1 MTTTPSAGVGVT
13 EGDSAKHSKHVRKK
27 LLMSLFVL
35 LMLCALSVAGW
46 LFGRAGRVL
55 CVCASIWVCSSLVV
69 IVVYCLAGSG
79 VVWLASELA
88 IYSDR
93 FASGPIST

>member
-1 MTTTPSAGVGVT
+1 MTTTPSTGVGVT

-55 CVCASIWVCSSLVV
+55 CVCIDLGLLFACRHRRLLSGRIWCGLARIRISYLFGSICQ
-69 IVVYCLAGSG
+69 
-79 VVWLASELA
+79 
-88 IYSDR
+88 R
-93 FASGPIST
+93 THF